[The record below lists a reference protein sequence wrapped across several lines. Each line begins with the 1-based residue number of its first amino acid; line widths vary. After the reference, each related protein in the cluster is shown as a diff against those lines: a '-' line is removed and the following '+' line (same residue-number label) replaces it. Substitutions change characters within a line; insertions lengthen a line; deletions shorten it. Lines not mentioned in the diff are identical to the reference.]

1 MMLKSLELENI
12 RSYDKLKLDFPQ
24 GTILFE
30 GPSGSGKSTVLMAI
44 EFALF
49 GLGSLKGGSLLRLG
63 QKQGSVTLTFE
74 VNGQDYTVHRT
85 LERKSKSKSIHQG
98 SGHIIEPSGKLSLEA
113 SELKQRILEILH
125 FNEPEDPK
133 AQSWIYRYAV
143 FTPQEEMKAILSY
156 KPDMRL
162 QTLRK
167 AFRLEEYKIAQDNA
181 GKLDLEIKHKITEFE
196 TEAKGLEDK
205 KQTLSERDAEKNE
218 KTKKVGEFEKK
229 ETELQSD
236 VDRLRKDL
244 GKLQDDKIKLNALQ
258 VEIPQIQKQ
267 IDDKTFDIKTLTDA
281 SAKAKTRLAELQKQM
296 TPLEKEKRPTAQTTE
311 QIDKRIDDLED
322 QKKKLGKTESKIES
336 KLDDYEKIEKD
347 KKCPTCDR
355 PAQAKDF
362 HALVKKKQE
371 ELRKAS
377 KAVKDCEDETKRV
390 RALLKDLQKFEANQ
404 ETLNQLSERAKEYK
418 HTLDTNGPQI
428 AKLKE
433 KKDELS
439 KELEGKKKE
448 VEGLKDVQ
456 VKIDELDK
464 SIIEKE
470 KSLKDTRNNLSS
482 FRQRITDL
490 VTEIDELNKAIKKM
504 EDAKKAAMRLK
515 DFHIWL
521 NDYFVNT
528 LALIERQV
536 LVAINQGFNSQFQ
549 KWFNLLVED
558 PTKDVGID
566 EDFTPTVTQDGYDQD
581 VDFLSGGEK
590 TSAALAYRL
599 ALNSIVQQ
607 VSIGMK
613 SNLLIL
619 DEPTDGFSKEQLY
632 KIRDIL
638 HELQCPQVV
647 LVSHETELESFA
659 DQIIRVDKA
668 SGESK
673 IQTGTG
679 P

>member
-12 RSYDKLKLDFPQ
+12 RSYDELKLNFPQ

-30 GPSGSGKSTVLMAI
+30 GATGSGKSTVLMAI

-63 QKQGSVTLTFE
+63 EKQGSVTLTFE
-74 VNGQDYTVHRT
+74 VNGQEYTVHRT
-85 LERKSKSKSIHQG
+85 LERKAKSVHQG
-98 SGHIIEPSGKLSLEA
+98 SGYITEPSGKLSLEA

-143 FTPQEEMKAILSY
+143 FTPQEEMKAILSH
-156 KPDMRL
+156 KPDIRL

-167 AFRLEEYKIAQDNA
+167 AFRLEEYKTAQENA
-181 GKLDLEIKHKITEFE
+181 EKLDYEVRRKTTEFE

-205 KQTLSERDAEKNE
+205 RQSVRDREAERVEDTEKRGKLENKE
-218 KTKKVGEFEKK
+218 K
-229 ETELQSD
+229 ELQGRLD
-236 VDRLRKDL
+236 KLRKDL
-244 GKLQDDKIKLNALQ
+244 GKLRDDKIKLSKLQ
-258 VEIPQIQKQ
+258 AEIPQLQTQIGTKNADINDLGDESQAAQKKL
-267 IDDKTFDIKTLTDA
+267 D
-281 SAKAKTRLAELQKQM
+281 ELKEKIR
-296 TPLEKEKRPTAQTTE
+296 PLEEEKRPTSKSIAQLENEIEALEKE
-311 QIDKRIDDLED
+311 QDKLKGIQNR
-322 QKKKLGKTESKIES
+322 IES
-336 KLDDYEKIEKD
+336 KLEDYAKIEKD

-355 PAQAKDF
+355 PADAKSF
-362 HALVKKKQE
+362 HALVAKKQE
-371 ELRKAS
+371 EKRRAAKAVQGCVTKLRQTRKLLRDLEKFENNHEKLEDSRKHAKAHKETLEKNAS
-377 KAVKDCEDETKRV
+377 KIKKLEAEAADLTRDLAQKIKDT
-390 RALLKDLQKFEANQ
+390 EA
-404 ETLNQLSERAKEYK
+404 
-418 HTLDTNGPQI
+418 
-428 AKLKE
+428 
-433 KKDELS
+433 
-439 KELEGKKKE
+439 
-448 VEGLKDVQ
+448 LKDVQ
-456 VKIDELDK
+456 DRIDELDK
-464 SIIEKE
+464 SITETDAELTVTRDSIS
-470 KSLKDTRNNLSS
+470 SLK
-482 FRQRITDL
+482 QRITDL
-490 VTEIDELNKAIKKM
+490 INELEELNNAIKKM
-504 EDAKKAAMRLK
+504 EDAKKAAERLK
-515 DFHIWL
+515 DFHVWL
-521 NDYFVNT
+521 TDYFVNV

-536 LVAINQGFNSQFQ
+536 LLAIKQDFDNQFER
-549 KWFNLLVED
+549 WFSLLVED

-566 EDFTPTVTQDGYDQD
+566 EDFTPTVRQDGYDQD

-659 DQIIRVDKA
+659 DHIVRVNKA
-668 SGESK
+668 NGESK
-673 IQTGTG
+673 IESGTG
-679 P
+679 S

>member
-74 VNGQDYTVHRT
+74 INGQNYTVHRT
-85 LERKSKSKSIHQG
+85 LERMPKSVHQG
-98 SGHIIEPSGKLSLEA
+98 SGYIIEPSGKLSLEA

-167 AFRLEEYKIAQDNA
+167 AFRLEEYKTAQDNA
-181 GKLDLEIKHKITEFE
+181 GKLDLKIEHKITQFD

-205 KQTLSERDAEKNE
+205 KRTLGESDAEKTE
-218 KTKKVGEFEKK
+218 KTKKIAELEKE
-229 ETELQSD
+229 ETQFQSD
-236 VDRLRKDL
+236 IDGLRKDL
-244 GKLQDDKIKLNALQ
+244 GKLQDDKIKLNKLQ
-258 VEIPQIQKQ
+258 AEMPQIQKQ
-267 IDDKTFDIKTLTDA
+267 IDDKTFDIKTLADA
-281 SAKAKTRLAELQKQM
+281 SDKARTKLAELQRQM
-296 TPLEKEKRPTAQTTE
+296 EPLEKEKRPFTHTTE
-311 QIDKRIDDLED
+311 QLEKKIEDFQGQEKR
-322 QKKKLGKTESKIES
+322 LGKAENKIND
-336 KLDDYEKIEKD
+336 KLEDYEKIEKD

-355 PAQAKDF
+355 PADVKNF
-362 HALVKKKQE
+362 HALVKKKRD
-371 ELRKAS
+371 ELRKAG
-377 KAVKDCEDETKRV
+377 KALKDCEEELKAA
-390 RALLKDLQKFEANQ
+390 RALLKGLQRFEANQ
-404 ETLNQLSERAKEYK
+404 ETLSHLRERAGEFKL
-418 HTLDTNGPQI
+418 TLDTNAPKI
-428 AKLKE
+428 TKLNE
-433 KKDELS
+433 KRDGLS

-448 VEGLKDVQ
+448 AEGLKDVQ
-456 VKIDELDK
+456 VKINELDK
-464 SIIEKE
+464 SITEKE

-482 FRQRITDL
+482 FRQRMADL
-490 VTEIDELNKAIKKM
+490 VNAIDDLTKAIKKM
-504 EDAKKAAMRLK
+504 EDAKKTAGRLK
-515 DFHIWL
+515 DFHVWL
-521 NDYFVNT
+521 NGYFVNT
-528 LALIERQV
+528 LTLIERQV
-536 LVAINQGFNSQFQ
+536 LIAINQGFNGQFQ

-558 PTKDVGID
+558 PTKYVDID
-566 EDFTPTVTQDGYDQD
+566 EDFTPTITQDGYDQD

-599 ALNSIVQQ
+599 ALNNIVQQ

-638 HELQCPQVV
+638 HELHCPQVV

-659 DQIIRVDKA
+659 DQIIRVNKA
-668 SGESK
+668 NGESR
-673 IQTGTG
+673 IQPGAG
-679 P
+679 L

>member
-49 GLGSLKGGSLLRLG
+49 GLGSLKGGSLLKLS
-63 QKQGSVTLTFE
+63 QKEGSVTLTFD
-74 VNGQDYTVHRT
+74 VNGQEYTVHRT
-85 LERKSKSKSIHQG
+85 LERKSKKSIHQG
-98 SGHIIEPSGKLSLEA
+98 PGHIIEPSGKLSLEA

-156 KPDMRL
+156 KPDIRL

-167 AFRLEEYKIAQDNA
+167 VFRLEEYKTAQDNA

-196 TEAKGLEDK
+196 TEAKELEDK
-205 KQTLSERDAEKNE
+205 KKTLGERDAEKTE
-218 KTKKVGEFEKK
+218 KTKRAAEFEKK

-236 VDRLRKDL
+236 IDRLRKDL
-244 GKLQDDKIKLNALQ
+244 GKLQDDKSKLGTLQ
-258 VEIPQIQKQ
+258 AEIPRIQKQ
-267 IDDKTFDIKTLTDA
+267 INDKASDIKSFNDTSD
-281 SAKAKTRLAELQKQM
+281 KAKTKLAELQKQM
-296 TPLEKEKRPTAQTTE
+296 TPLEREKRPTTQTTE
-311 QIDKRIDDLED
+311 QLDKRIDDLED
-322 QKKKLGKTESKIES
+322 QKKKLGKTENKIES

-371 ELRKAS
+371 ELRKAT
-377 KAVKDCEDETKRV
+377 KAVKDCEEELKAA
-390 RALLKDLQKFEANQ
+390 RALLKELQKFEADQ
-404 ETLNQLSERAKEYK
+404 ETLKHLRERAAEYK
-418 HTLDTNGPQI
+418 LTLDTNAPKI
-428 AKLKE
+428 TKLNE
-433 KKDELS
+433 KKDELG
-439 KELEGKKKE
+439 KELEVKRKE
-448 VEGLKDVQ
+448 AEGLKDIQ
-456 VKIDELDK
+456 VKIDELDR
-464 SIIEKE
+464 SIIDKDRA
-470 KSLKDTRNNLSS
+470 LKDTRDNLSS
-482 FRQRITDL
+482 FRQRVADL
-490 VTEIDELNKAIKKM
+490 LNEIDDLNKTIKKK
-504 EDAKKAAMRLK
+504 EAAKKATLRLK
-515 DFHIWL
+515 DFHVWL

-599 ALNSIVQQ
+599 ALNSVVQQ

-659 DQIIRVDKA
+659 DQIIRVNKA
-668 SGESK
+668 DGGSK
-673 IQTGTG
+673 IQ

>member
-30 GPSGSGKSTVLMAI
+30 GASGSGKSTVLMAI

-63 QKQGSVTLTFE
+63 QKEGNVTLTFE
-74 VNGQDYTVHRT
+74 VNGQNYTVHRT
-85 LERKSKSKSIHQG
+85 LERKSKSIHQG

-167 AFRLEEYKIAQDNA
+167 AFRLEEYKTAQDNA
-181 GKLDLEIKHKITEFE
+181 GKLDLRIEHKITQLD

-205 KQTLSERDAEKNE
+205 KKTLGDRDAEKTE
-218 KTKKVGEFEKK
+218 KTKKVGEFEKT
-229 ETELQSD
+229 ETGLQGD
-236 VDRLRKDL
+236 IDRLGKDL
-244 GKLQDDKIKLNALQ
+244 GRLQDDKIKLNKLQ
-258 VEIPQIQKQ
+258 AEMPQIQKQ
-267 IDDKTFDIKTLTDA
+267 IDDKTFDVKTLTDA
-281 SAKAKTRLAELQKQM
+281 SDEAKTKLAELQKKM
-296 TPLEKEKRPTAQTTE
+296 EPLEKEKRPTTQTTDQLE
-311 QIDKRIDDLED
+311 KRIEDLQTQE
-322 QKKKLGKTESKIES
+322 KKLGKAENRISD
-336 KLDDYEKIEKD
+336 KLEDYEKIEKD

-355 PAQAKDF
+355 PATGKDF

-377 KAVKDCEDETKRV
+377 KALKDCEDETKRA
-390 RALLKDLQKFEANQ
+390 RGLLKVLEKFDANQ

-418 HTLDTNGPQI
+418 HTLGTNGPQI
-428 AKLKE
+428 SKLKE
-433 KKDELS
+433 KTDELG
-439 KELEGKKKE
+439 KELGGKKKE
-448 VEGLKDVQ
+448 AESLKDVQ
-456 VKIDELDK
+456 IKIDELDK
-464 SIIEKE
+464 SIVGKE
-470 KSLKDTRNNLSS
+470 ESLKETRNNLSS

-490 VTEIDELNKAIKKM
+490 ANEIDDLNKAIKKM
-504 EDAKKAAMRLK
+504 DDAKNAAMRLK
-515 DFHIWL
+515 DFHVWL

-536 LVAINQGFNSQFQ
+536 LVAINQGFSSQFQ

-599 ALNSIVQQ
+599 ALNSVVQQ

-668 SGESK
+668 NGKSK
-673 IQTGTG
+673 IQSGAG
-679 P
+679 S